1 MHKSETEAKRAK
13 RKKGSLTKQN
23 AFYAKQKRNDA
34 KNSESKHRR
43 MPLSPTTSVV
53 KPVCFF
59 LSAPTPASAQIKS
72 WRSTT
77 FKLFDF

>member
-53 KPVCFF
+53 KPVCF
-59 LSAPTPASAQIKS
+59 LSAPTPASAQVKS

-77 FKLFDF
+77 FTFFVF